1 MNSFLLKRK
10 QLKEVEVR
18 KIWNSYV
25 KFLGILMVKKP
36 TDKKYKV
43 FDCDS
48 RNFVVRL
55 RYTYTV
61 LLRKILV
68 GLGMLYVSQE
78 YAASLHNTCV
88 CLSFFHAGVLNKG
101 GNFACYILIALLQS
115 HHSQDLE
122 KQHLKRQGFYQSL
135 VQAVFEYS

>member
-68 GLGMLYVSQE
+68 GLGMLYVS
-78 YAASLHNTCV
+78 
-88 CLSFFHAGVLNKG
+88 
-101 GNFACYILIALLQS
+101 
-115 HHSQDLE
+115 
-122 KQHLKRQGFYQSL
+122 
-135 VQAVFEYS
+135 

>member
-18 KIWNSYV
+18 KTWNSYV
-25 KFLGILMVKKP
+25 MFLGILMVKKP

-55 RYTYTV
+55 RYTYAV
-61 LLRKILV
+61 LPRKILV
-68 GLGMLYVSQE
+68 GLGMLYVS
-78 YAASLHNTCV
+78 
-88 CLSFFHAGVLNKG
+88 
-101 GNFACYILIALLQS
+101 
-115 HHSQDLE
+115 
-122 KQHLKRQGFYQSL
+122 
-135 VQAVFEYS
+135 

>member
-1 MNSFLLKRK
+1 MQGLLESIIKASRKRK
-10 QLKEVEVR
+10 IIAFKCQKCSKKTRSNELIPTEKKATER
-18 KIWNSYV
+18 SYV

-55 RYTYTV
+55 RYTYAV

-68 GLGMLYVSQE
+68 GLGMLYVS
-78 YAASLHNTCV
+78 
-88 CLSFFHAGVLNKG
+88 
-101 GNFACYILIALLQS
+101 
-115 HHSQDLE
+115 
-122 KQHLKRQGFYQSL
+122 
-135 VQAVFEYS
+135 

>member
-18 KIWNSYV
+18 KTWNSYV

-61 LLRKILV
+61 LLREILV
-68 GLGMLYVSQE
+68 VLGMLYVS
-78 YAASLHNTCV
+78 
-88 CLSFFHAGVLNKG
+88 
-101 GNFACYILIALLQS
+101 
-115 HHSQDLE
+115 
-122 KQHLKRQGFYQSL
+122 
-135 VQAVFEYS
+135 

>member
-61 LLRKILV
+61 LLREILV
-68 GLGMLYVSQE
+68 VLGMLYVS
-78 YAASLHNTCV
+78 
-88 CLSFFHAGVLNKG
+88 
-101 GNFACYILIALLQS
+101 
-115 HHSQDLE
+115 
-122 KQHLKRQGFYQSL
+122 
-135 VQAVFEYS
+135 